1 MNHSNMFAVGLA
13 LCTFANIASEEM
25 SRDLANEIEKLLG
38 SSNTYIRKK
47 VIMHFASCY
56 LLLTTYQAALCAL
69 RVVKKVPDIADHFTA
84 KAKNLLTD
92 RNHGVLLTAITLV
105 TELVQI
111 NNSCLEEFRS
121 VRFPINFFE
130 IVLRDCPLQA
140 VPLLVRNLKSLVTTN
155 YSPEHD
161 VSGITDP
168 FLQVKILRL
177 LRLLGKGDEQASETM
192 NDILAQVDPLWHSR
206 HATPT
211 LYCCRLLQTPTHQK
225 MSETPFYTK
234 LC

>member
-1 MNHSNMFAVGLA
+1 M
-13 LCTFANIASEEM
+13 
-25 SRDLANEIEKLLG
+25 
-38 SSNTYIRKK
+38 
-47 VIMHFASCY
+47 
-56 LLLTTYQAALCAL
+56 
-69 RVVKKVPDIADHFTA
+69 KKVPDIADHFTT

-121 VRFPINFFE
+121 VRFLLNFLWLFYVT
-130 IVLRDCPLQA
+130 VLWQA

-192 NDILAQVDPLWHSR
+192 NDILAQVSSLSYILAMQRQHFT
-206 HATPT
+206 ATGCYKHR
-211 LYCCRLLQTPTHQK
+211 LIKKCR
-225 MSETPFYTK
+225 K
-234 LC
+234 LHFIRNCPNGAGN